1 LLTDGNHKTT
11 QFTLHPIVHKA
22 KAPHKSSSTCFKIYR
37 NIYIYEQT
45 KIQEHTQTSF
55 FREKE
60 TSKSHNTN
68 KTTPFLRNMNRR
80 MQDATG
86 DQGFQKETTDM
97 LRNAKRRR
105 RDATGEQGLGT
116 GNQSKSQAQKN
127 PQKWKT

>member
-1 LLTDGNHKTT
+1 
-11 QFTLHPIVHKA
+11 
-22 KAPHKSSSTCFKIYR
+22 
-37 NIYIYEQT
+37 
-45 KIQEHTQTSF
+45 
-55 FREKE
+55 
-60 TSKSHNTN
+60 
-68 KTTPFLRNMNRR
+68 

-127 PQKWKT
+127 QQK